1 MRRSARGRLVVTLA
15 AIPVLP
21 ALPALLHLLRMNPDD
36 FRRHGHQLVDWMAD
50 YMRDVGALPV
60 TPAVRPGDVLRQ
72 LPSSPPENGEPFDTL
87 LQDFTRVIVPGMTH
101 WNHPGWFA
109 YFPAN
114 NSPPSVLAEMLT
126 ATLGAQC
133 MSWATSPAA
142 TELEQVTME
151 WLRQMLGLPKD
162 FTGVIQDTA
171 STATLVALLSARE
184 RATDHAASVTGL
196 AGSGARLTVYA
207 SSEAH
212 SSIDKGVKLAGYGLE
227 QLRRVPVDQAYALMP
242 EELDRMIAAD
252 RKAGFVPACVVAT
265 VGTTSSAAIDPLP
278 RIAEVCRR
286 HAVWLHVD
294 AAYAGTAAIVPELR
308 HLFDGVEQ
316 ADSFVFNPHKWML
329 VNFDCSAYFVR
340 DRETLLRTFQVTPE
354 YLRTADDSEVVNF
367 RDWGIQLGRR
377 FRALKLWFV
386 IRSYGVEGLR
396 GMIRKHVEL
405 ARGLA
410 GRIEAEPGFELMAP
424 VRFGLV
430 CFRCRPEGY
439 DKNDASLDELNR
451 RVLARVNATR
461 RVHLTHTRLEGRYVI
476 RVAIGQRQTERAHV
490 EELWRLIQE
499 AASKVTSE
507 LSSRT

>member
-1 MRRSARGRLVVTLA
+1 
-15 AIPVLP
+15 
-21 ALPALLHLLRMNPDD
+21 MNPDD

-72 LPSSPPENGEPFDTL
+72 LPTSPPENGEPFDTL
-87 LQDFTRVIVPGMTH
+87 LQDFTRIIVPGMTH

-114 NSPPSVLAEMLT
+114 NSPPSILAEMLT

-142 TELEQVTME
+142 TELEQATME
-151 WLRQMLGLPKD
+151 WLRQMLGLPTD

-184 RATDHAASVTGL
+184 RATDNAAGVSGL
-196 AGSGARLTVYA
+196 AGTGARLTVYA

-242 EELDRMIAAD
+242 DALDRMIVAD

-265 VGTTSSAAIDPLP
+265 VGTTSSTAIDPLR

-340 DRETLLRTFQVTPE
+340 DRDALLATFKVTPE
-354 YLRTADDSEVVNF
+354 YLRTAEDRDVVNF

-386 IRSYGVEGLR
+386 IRSYGLEGLR
-396 GMIRKHVEL
+396 ELVRKHVRLAREL
-405 ARGLA
+405 AGW
-410 GRIEAEPGFELMAP
+410 IEAAPGFELMAP
-424 VRFGLV
+424 VPLGLV
-430 CFRCRPEGY
+430 CFRYRPP
-439 DKNDASLDELNR
+439 EL
-451 RVLARVNATR
+451 RVDDPRLQDLNAALLARVNATG
-461 RVHLTHTRLEGRYVI
+461 RVRLTHTRLGGQFVI

-490 EELWRLIQE
+490 EEVWRLIKE
-499 AASKVTSE
+499 AALE
-507 LSSRT
+507 GGR